1 MGSKSSPL
9 HLLALDGF
17 SALAFAVAHAIGMEK
32 RITQHYGRSG
42 RPVQKPRFV
51 PAERAHAL
59 PGLSGL
65 LNAAAQRWELRP
77 LVTKPARLSS
87 LVPPPGH
94 RRPPLPRAST
104 VALHHA
110 ARLLSSSIW
119 ESRSLVSQLF

>member
-1 MGSKSSPL
+1 
-9 HLLALDGF
+9 LLALAGF

-65 LNAAAQRWELRP
+65 LNAAAQRWELWP
-77 LVTKPARLSS
+77 LVTKPAR
-87 LVPPPGH
+87 
-94 RRPPLPRAST
+94 
-104 VALHHA
+104 
-110 ARLLSSSIW
+110 
-119 ESRSLVSQLF
+119 